1 MNCFVLCIGIGK
13 LGLSEDKMTD
23 GDVVWYF
30 DVRRCKIS
38 YVERDVADGVYQRL
52 HIAIVIN
59 D

>member
-38 YVERDVADGVYQRL
+38 YVERDVADGVYQR
-52 HIAIVIN
+52 
-59 D
+59 